1 MKRLSTWLIIIGL
14 ITMAVPAAGKCYMYY
29 EQQKMYDAFLKEQ
42 ALAKEQAELM
52 TEAFDDDISAQ
63 AAETDKPQQIKGVI
77 GRIEIPKISSDL
89 LLLEGS
95 SSRELRYGAGHL
107 TGTAMPGDVG
117 NCAVAAHR
125 NYTFG
130 TYFNRLDEVE
140 NGDTITITYNGSVT
154 VYTVFNS
161 LTVLP
166 SDISVLEQPADDTI
180 LTLITCTPRGSN
192 THRLIVQ
199 ARLQ

>member
-1 MKRLSTWLIIIGL
+1 
-14 ITMAVPAAGKCYMYY
+14 MYY

-63 AAETDKPQQIKGVI
+63 TAQTDKPKQIEGVI

-180 LTLITCTPRGSN
+180 LTLITCTPKGSN

>member
-14 ITMAVPAAGKCYMYY
+14 ITMAIPVAGKCYMYY

-180 LTLITCTPRGSN
+180 LTLITCTPKGSN